1 MPGFHPGDPGSWAA
15 RGLPLIRVER
25 AENLDDRDVLLSLPT
40 KRLRQICAD
49 GARMAW
55 GKEALF
61 DLFCDARGHPALIR
75 YHRGAEWTGALPSG
89 FYATLAALAAAWRGD
104 MPLHASAVAWRGRA
118 VLIAGPAGAG
128 KSTSLAAMLAAG
140 ARLIGDDLTVM
151 SGQGDPTSGD
161 TAAGDVT
168 GASAMIRRGRPGVRL
183 HPDTL
188 PLVTLTQPPQ
198 PADDAS
204 GKWIAHPANGWPDD
218 ATPFGAMLLLGER
231 NQRLSP
237 ITAAAAVHSLLFR
250 PRLQAGVPG
259 FATAMAG
266 LMRLAATRPFFT
278 AQSPRDFT
286 PAGLLAH
293 GERLLTLVD
302 SAVAESAVVGHA
314 AAPPQ

>member
-1 MPGFHPGDPGSWAA
+1 MPGFHPGDPTNWTA
-15 RGLPLIRVER
+15 RGLPLIRVEH
-25 AENLDDRDVLLSLPT
+25 AQDLGDRDVLLTLPT
-40 KRLRQICAD
+40 QRLRQICRD

-55 GKEALF
+55 GEEALF
-61 DLFCDARGHPALIR
+61 DLFCDARGQPALVR
-75 YHRGAEWTGALPSG
+75 YRPGTDWTGAMPSG

-151 SGQGDPTSGD
+151 TGQGDAAGD
-161 TAAGDVT
+161 TAAADMAGT
-168 GASAMIRRGRPGVRL
+168 GAMIRRGRPGVRL

-188 PLVTLTQPPQ
+188 PLVTLAQPPQ

-204 GKWIAHPANGWPDD
+204 GKWIARPANGWPDD

-231 NQRLSP
+231 DQRLSP
-237 ITAAAAVHSLLFR
+237 ITAAAAVHSLVFR
-250 PRLQAGVPG
+250 RRLQAGIPG
-259 FATAMAG
+259 FGAAMAG
-266 LMRLAATRPFFT
+266 MMRLAATHPFFT

-293 GERLLTLVD
+293 GERLLALVD
-302 SAVAESAVVGHA
+302 SAVADSGVVGHA